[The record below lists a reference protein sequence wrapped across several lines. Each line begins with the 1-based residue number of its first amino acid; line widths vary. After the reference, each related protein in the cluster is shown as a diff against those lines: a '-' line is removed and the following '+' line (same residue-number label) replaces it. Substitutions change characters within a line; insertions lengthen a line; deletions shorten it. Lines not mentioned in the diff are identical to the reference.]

1 MDNRKP
7 VPKLYIVNIMITSLD
22 GQSNLFMFVCIATGE
37 QDAFNRGVEV
47 IRTTLPELY
56 QIGIRGRGFE
66 LAAVQALSYPQ
77 IQELFKVATQ
87 PPKRDIQIKFVQET
101 ASQTQTEKDLLIKQI
116 IETRD
121 TALLN
126 ANRENLT
133 EYELA
138 YIQDTIK

>member
-22 GQSNLFMFVCIATGE
+22 GQSNLFMFVCIATGDQE
-37 QDAFNRGVEV
+37 AFNRGVEV

-56 QIGIRGRGFE
+56 KIGVQGRGFE
-66 LAAVQALSYPQ
+66 LAAVQSLSYPQ
-77 IQELFKVATQ
+77 IHELFKVAIE
-87 PPKRDIQIKFVQET
+87 PPKREIKIQFVPEATKIQN
-101 ASQTQTEKDLLIKQI
+101 EKDLLIKQI

-126 ANRENLT
+126 ANRDNLT